1 MDAIGFARS
10 VVNYTLTLCSLALK
24 RDLNSSKPQVMM
36 RRIILFF
43 IGLVMS
49 ASLTAQQ
56 TDSETWQP
64 DYNEDQLL
72 SMPDLLPLL
81 GRFGSGWSS
90 VNREGE
96 GPIPMNIAVLDWTG
110 QENEMLFLSATSDLV
125 VLKPG
130 INDGSDP
137 NQRSTNIRHVNV
149 ESWLPASPPSSDR
162 AAFQSLPMK
171 SQVLLMDPGR
181 DANGQPMPFGT
192 RYILHFPDG
201 SKGEV
206 STNSMGSMS
215 VSGKSL
221 RTMAHLLHAG
231 GQVYFM
237 P

>member
-1 MDAIGFARS
+1 M
-10 VVNYTLTLCSLALK
+10 
-24 RDLNSSKPQVMM
+24 KP
-36 RRIILFF
+36 IFLFF
-43 IGLVMS
+43 LGFGIS
-49 ASLTAQQ
+49 ASLMAQQ

-64 DYNEDQLL
+64 DYNDDKLL

-81 GRFGSGWSS
+81 GRFGSEWTPG
-90 VNREGE
+90 NREGE
-96 GPIPMNIAVLDWTG
+96 APIPMNIAVLDWSG
-110 QENEMLFLSATSDLV
+110 QENEALILRATSDLV
-125 VLKPG
+125 VLKAG

-137 NQRSTNIRHVNV
+137 GQRSTNIRHIKV
-149 ESWLPASPPSSDR
+149 ESWLPSSAPQNDLSP
-162 AAFQSLPMK
+162 FVNLPMK
-171 SQVLLMDPGR
+171 SQVLLLDPGR

-201 SKGEV
+201 TKGEV

-221 RTMAHLLHAG
+221 RTMAQLLHAG

>member
-1 MDAIGFARS
+1 MNTIGFARRG
-10 VVNYTLTLCSLALK
+10 VNYTLVLDSFALK
-24 RDLNSSKPQVMM
+24 RDLNSSKPQTMM
-36 RRIILFF
+36 KRIILFF

-56 TDSETWQP
+56 TDSEIWQP
-64 DYNEDQLL
+64 DYNEDELL

-81 GRFGSGWSS
+81 GRFGSEWTPG
-90 VNREGE
+90 NREGE
-96 GPIPMNIAVLDWTG
+96 GPIPTNVAILDWSG
-110 QENEMLFLSATSDLV
+110 QENEVLFLSAASDLV

-137 NQRSTNIRHVNV
+137 NQRSTNIRHINV
-149 ESWLPASPPSSDR
+149 ESWLPVSQPQSDR
-162 AAFQSLPMK
+162 AAFESLPMK
-171 SQVLLMDPGR
+171 SQVLLLDPGL
-181 DANGQPMPFGT
+181 DADGHPMPFGT

-221 RTMAHLLHAG
+221 RTMAQLLHAG
-231 GQVYFM
+231 GRVYFM

>member
-1 MDAIGFARS
+1 M
-10 VVNYTLTLCSLALK
+10 
-24 RDLNSSKPQVMM
+24 KP
-36 RRIILFF
+36 IFLFF
-43 IGLVMS
+43 LGFGMS
-49 ASLTAQQ
+49 ASVMAQQ

-64 DYNEDQLL
+64 DYNEDKLL

-81 GRFGSGWSS
+81 GRFGSEWTPG
-90 VNREGE
+90 NREGE
-96 GPIPMNIAVLDWTG
+96 APIPMNIAVLDWSG
-110 QENEMLFLSATSDLV
+110 QENEALILRATSDLV
-125 VLKPG
+125 VLKAG

-137 NQRSTNIRHVNV
+137 GQRTTNIRHIKV
-149 ESWLPASPPSSDR
+149 ESWLPSSAPQNDLSP
-162 AAFQSLPMK
+162 FVNLPMK
-171 SQVLLMDPGR
+171 SQVLLLDPGR

-201 SKGEV
+201 TKGEV

-221 RTMAHLLHAG
+221 RTMAQLLHAG

>member
-1 MDAIGFARS
+1 M
-10 VVNYTLTLCSLALK
+10 
-24 RDLNSSKPQVMM
+24 KP
-36 RRIILFF
+36 IFLFF
-43 IGLVMS
+43 LGFGIS
-49 ASLTAQQ
+49 ASLMAQQ

-64 DYNEDQLL
+64 DYNEDKLL

-81 GRFGSGWSS
+81 GRFGSEWTPG
-90 VNREGE
+90 NREGE
-96 GPIPMNIAVLDWTG
+96 APIPMNIAVLDWSG
-110 QENEMLFLSATSDLV
+110 QENEALILRATSDLV
-125 VLKPG
+125 VLKAG

-137 NQRSTNIRHVNV
+137 GQRSTNIRHIKV
-149 ESWLPASPPSSDR
+149 ESWLPSSAPQSDLSP
-162 AAFQSLPMK
+162 FVNLPMK
-171 SQVLLMDPGR
+171 SQVLLLDPGR

-201 SKGEV
+201 TKGEV

-221 RTMAHLLHAG
+221 RTMAQLLHAG

>member
-1 MDAIGFARS
+1 M
-10 VVNYTLTLCSLALK
+10 
-24 RDLNSSKPQVMM
+24 KP
-36 RRIILFF
+36 IFLFF
-43 IGLVMS
+43 LGFGIS
-49 ASLTAQQ
+49 ASLMAQQ

-64 DYNEDQLL
+64 DYNEDELL

-81 GRFGSGWSS
+81 GRFGSEWTPG
-90 VNREGE
+90 NREGE
-96 GPIPMNIAVLDWTG
+96 APIPMNIAVLDWSG
-110 QENEMLFLSATSDLV
+110 QENEALILRATSDLV
-125 VLKPG
+125 VLKAG

-137 NQRSTNIRHVNV
+137 GQRSTNIRHIKV
-149 ESWLPASPPSSDR
+149 ESWLPSSAPQNDLSP
-162 AAFQSLPMK
+162 FVNLPMK
-171 SQVLLMDPGR
+171 SQVLLLDPGR

-201 SKGEV
+201 TKGEV

-221 RTMAHLLHAG
+221 RTMAQLLHAG

>member
-1 MDAIGFARS
+1 M
-10 VVNYTLTLCSLALK
+10 K
-24 RDLNSSKPQVMM
+24 R
-36 RRIILFF
+36 IFLFF
-43 IGLVMS
+43 LGFGMS

-64 DYNEDQLL
+64 DYNEDKLL

-81 GRFGSGWSS
+81 GRFGSEWTPG
-90 VNREGE
+90 NRESDA
-96 GPIPMNIAVLDWTG
+96 PNPMNIAVLDWSG
-110 QENEMLFLSATSDLV
+110 QENEALILRATSDLV
-125 VLKPG
+125 VLKAG

-137 NQRSTNIRHVNV
+137 NQRTTNIRHIRV
-149 ESWLPASPPSSDR
+149 ESWLPESPAQGDR
-162 AAFQSLPMK
+162 AAFETLPMK
-171 SQVLLMDPGR
+171 SQVLLLDPGV
-181 DANGQPMPFGT
+181 DANGRPMPFGT

-221 RTMAHLLHAG
+221 RTMAQLLHAG

>member
-1 MDAIGFARS
+1 M
-10 VVNYTLTLCSLALK
+10 
-24 RDLNSSKPQVMM
+24 KP
-36 RRIILFF
+36 IFLFF
-43 IGLVMS
+43 LGFGMS

-64 DYNEDQLL
+64 DYNEDKLL

-81 GRFGSGWSS
+81 GRFGSEWTLG
-90 VNREGE
+90 NREGE
-96 GPIPMNIAVLDWTG
+96 APIPMNIAVLDWSG
-110 QENEMLFLSATSDLV
+110 QENEALILRATSDLV
-125 VLKPG
+125 VLKAG

-137 NQRSTNIRHVNV
+137 GQRSTNIRHIKV
-149 ESWLPASPPSSDR
+149 ESWLPSSAPQNDLSP
-162 AAFQSLPMK
+162 FVNLPMK
-171 SQVLLMDPGR
+171 SQVLLLDPGR

-201 SKGEV
+201 TKGEV

-221 RTMAHLLHAG
+221 RTMAQLLHAG

>member
-1 MDAIGFARS
+1 MRFNFVQTQSGM
-10 VVNYTLTLCSLALK
+10 K
-24 RDLNSSKPQVMM
+24 R
-36 RRIILFF
+36 IFLFF
-43 IGLVMS
+43 LGFGIS
-49 ASLTAQQ
+49 ASLMAQQ

-64 DYNEDQLL
+64 DYNEDKLL

-81 GRFGSGWSS
+81 GRFGSEWTPG
-90 VNREGE
+90 NREGE
-96 GPIPMNIAVLDWTG
+96 ALIPMNIAVLDWSG
-110 QENEMLFLSATSDLV
+110 QENEALILRATSDLV
-125 VLKPG
+125 VLKAG

-137 NQRSTNIRHVNV
+137 GQRSTNIRHIKV
-149 ESWLPASPPSSDR
+149 ESWLPSSAPQNDLSP
-162 AAFQSLPMK
+162 FVNLPMK
-171 SQVLLMDPGR
+171 SQVLLLDPGR

-201 SKGEV
+201 TKGEV

-221 RTMAHLLHAG
+221 RTMAQLLHAG

>member
-10 VVNYTLTLCSLALK
+10 VVHYPLFLDSFELK
-24 RDLNSSKPQVMM
+24 RDLNSSKPQTMM
-36 RRIILFF
+36 KCIILFF

-49 ASLTAQQ
+49 ASLTAQH
-56 TDSETWQP
+56 TDSEIWQP

-81 GRFGSGWSS
+81 GRFGSEWTPG
-90 VNREGE
+90 NREGE
-96 GPIPMNIAVLDWTG
+96 GPIPTNVAILDWSG
-110 QENEMLFLSATSDLV
+110 QENEVLFLSAASDLV

-137 NQRSTNIRHVNV
+137 NQRSTNIRHINV
-149 ESWLPASPPSSDR
+149 ESWLPVSQPQSDR
-162 AAFQSLPMK
+162 AAFESLPMK
-171 SQVLLMDPGR
+171 SQVLLLDPGL
-181 DANGQPMPFGT
+181 DADGHPMPFGT

-221 RTMAHLLHAG
+221 RTMAQLLHAG
-231 GQVYFM
+231 GRVYFM

>member
-1 MDAIGFARS
+1 MRFNFVQTR
-10 VVNYTLTLCSLALK
+10 VVM
-24 RDLNSSKPQVMM
+24 KP
-36 RRIILFF
+36 IFLFF
-43 IGLVMS
+43 LGFGMS

-64 DYNEDQLL
+64 DYNEDKLL

-81 GRFGSGWSS
+81 GRFGSEWTPG
-90 VNREGE
+90 NREGE
-96 GPIPMNIAVLDWTG
+96 APIPMNIAVLDWSG
-110 QENEMLFLSATSDLV
+110 QENEALILRATSDLV
-125 VLKPG
+125 VLKAG

-137 NQRSTNIRHVNV
+137 GQRSTNIRHIKV
-149 ESWLPASPPSSDR
+149 ESWLPSSAPQNDLSP
-162 AAFQSLPMK
+162 FVNLPMK
-171 SQVLLMDPGR
+171 SQVLLLDPGR

-201 SKGEV
+201 TKGEV

-221 RTMAHLLHAG
+221 RTMAQLLHAG